1 MSKGIIRFGGINK
14 KHIFPFLLA
23 ASEIIYLVFNRYYP
37 VHDENL
43 ILTLYSISIG
53 EMLIKFLPIILKIQS
68 YDENLKEKKELT
80 TKKNFALFYT
90 RCFISN

>member
-1 MSKGIIRFGGINK
+1 MSKRIIIFGGINK

-53 EMLIKFLPIILKIQS
+53 EMLIKFLPNPLFLK
-68 YDENLKEKKELT
+68 YNLIMK
-80 TKKNFALFYT
+80 
-90 RCFISN
+90 I

>member
-1 MSKGIIRFGGINK
+1 MTKGIIRFGGINK

-68 YDENLKEKKELT
+68 YDENLKEKAELT
-80 TKKNFALFYT
+80 TKKKFCIILY
-90 RCFISN
+90 